1 MSDPRQFLSALALTL
16 AGACATFAQGSTP
29 DPLATQ
35 LKHCVSLTV
44 ASTRL
49 ACYDALAGFS
59 ASNQVA
65 APPPAGSSNA
75 ATARVAGSSGVA
87 ASSGAT
93 ATAGATAS
101 PGAAATAAP
110 PAASNGVTASGTP
123 PAPSNGVAA
132 SGAPP
137 APSDTEFGVHN
148 GALEAKL
155 ITPQR
160 PKHMLAV
167 VSAVSNRPRGELV
180 VTLDNGQVWVQLE
193 PTNYPLKAGDHVEID
208 VGALGSYILW
218 SPSNRRATKV
228 TRIS

>member
-16 AGACATFAQGSTP
+16 AGAGVAPVQGSTP
-29 DPLATQ
+29 DPLTAQ
-35 LKHCVSLTV
+35 LKHCASLTD
-44 ASTRL
+44 ASARL
-49 ACYDALAGFS
+49 ACYDALAGPS
-59 ASNQVA
+59 ASNQVTS
-65 APPPAGSSNA
+65 PPPVGSSSA
-75 ATARVAGSSGVA
+75 ATARVAPSSV
-87 ASSGAT
+87 
-93 ATAGATAS
+93 
-101 PGAAATAAP
+101 AAATAAP
-110 PAASNGVTASGTP
+110 P
-123 PAPSNGVAA
+123 PAPSNGIAA
-132 SGAPP
+132 SGTPP

-148 GALEAKL
+148 GPLEAKR

-160 PKHMLAV
+160 EKHLLAI

>member
-1 MSDPRQFLSALALTL
+1 MSDPRLFLSALALTL
-16 AGACATFAQGSTP
+16 AGAGVAPAQGLTS
-29 DPLATQ
+29 DPLAAQ
-35 LKHCVSLTV
+35 LKHCASLTV

-49 ACYDALAGFS
+49 ACYDALAGSS
-59 ASNQVA
+59 ASSQVA
-65 APPPAGSSNA
+65 SPGGSSSA
-75 ATARVAGSSGVA
+75 ATAGVA
-87 ASSGAT
+87 
-93 ATAGATAS
+93 AS
-101 PGAAATAAP
+101 PGAAASSGAAATAGIVAP
-110 PAASNGVTASGTP
+110 GAP

-137 APSDTEFGVHN
+137 VPSEMEFGVHN
-148 GALEAKL
+148 GPLAAKL
-155 ITPQR
+155 ISPLR
-160 PKHMLAV
+160 EKHMLAV

-193 PTNYPLKAGDHVEID
+193 ATNYPLKAGDHVEID

>member
-16 AGACATFAQGSTP
+16 AGASVTFAQGSTSES
-29 DPLATQ
+29 LASQ
-35 LKHCVSLTV
+35 LKHCASLTV
-44 ASTRL
+44 ANTRL

-65 APPPAGSSNA
+65 APPPAGSSGA
-75 ATARVAGSSGVA
+75 VTPRVA
-87 ASSGAT
+87 ASAGAAATSGA
-93 ATAGATAS
+93 AASPAAAASSAAAAS
-101 PGAAATAAP
+101 PGATPSPAAAATAPP
-110 PAASNGVTASGTP
+110 PATSNGVT
-123 PAPSNGVAA
+123 A

-148 GALEAKL
+148 GPLEAKL

-193 PTNYPLKAGDHVEID
+193 ATNYPLKAGDHVEID